1 MNNALSSAVTGL
13 SNFQKALDV
22 VANNIANV
30 NTAGFK
36 ASKINFQEML
46 STTIRPAAGPN
57 PALGGTNAV
66 QVGLGSSIGSI
77 DSILT
82 QGTLEVTGNETD
94 LAITGDGYFVVGD
107 DSMDAYS
114 RNGHFSMD
122 ASGNIVDDGGRSLK
136 GWQADL
142 SGAIDN
148 TSSLVPIKIPLGD
161 SMTAQATTMA
171 KFVGNLDGSQAVYA
185 AGPPPSGG
193 AYTTQVTV
201 YDSLG
206 QDYRL
211 DITFTKA
218 AAPVGAA
225 AAWDWN
231 ASLAGTPLGNGQIA
245 FNATGTVDSALSTPG
260 VVAMTPAN
268 GANPLSIS
276 PDFSTMTQ
284 LVTAGTYTVA
294 PQTQDGFPAGNL
306 TGYTIGRDG
315 LIVGQYSNALTKNL
329 GQVALAHFNNPQ
341 GLQHTSSGLV
351 VETANSGRP
360 QLGAPGSPPLGE
372 ITSSALEM
380 SNVDLSTEFTRLITA
395 QRAFQANSKVIT
407 TMDEVLNE
415 VSNLRR

>member
-36 ASKINFQEML
+36 SSKINFQEML
-46 STTIRPAAGPN
+46 SQTIRPAAGPN

-66 QVGLGSSIGSI
+66 QIGLGSSIGSI

-107 DSMDAYS
+107 DTETAFT

-122 ASGNIVDDGGRSLK
+122 AKGAIVDDGGRGLK
-136 GWQADL
+136 GWAADTM
-142 SGAIDN
+142 GVIDN
-148 TSSLVPIKIPLGD
+148 TQALVPVRIPLGD
-161 SMTAQATTMA
+161 SMTAQATTTA
-171 KFVGNLDGSQAVYA
+171 KFVGNLDASQAVYA
-185 AGPPPSGG
+185 AGPPPTGG
-193 AYTTQVTV
+193 TFTTQVTV

-206 QDYRL
+206 QDYRI
-211 DITFTKA
+211 DVTFNKA

-225 AAWDWN
+225 AAWDWS
-231 ASLAGTPLGNGQIA
+231 ASLGATSLGNGQIA
-245 FNATGTVDSALSTPG
+245 FNSSGNVDGALSTAGTIAIAP
-260 VVAMTPAN
+260 TN
-268 GANPLSIS
+268 GASPVSIT

-284 LVTAGTYTVA
+284 LTTAGKYSVT
-294 PQTQDGFPAGNL
+294 PSTQNGFPAGNL

-341 GLQHTSSGLV
+341 GLSHTNSGLA
-351 VETANSGRP
+351 VETPNSGRP
-360 QLGAPGSPPLGE
+360 QLGAPGSAPLGE
-372 ITSSALEM
+372 ITASALEM

-395 QRAFQANSKVIT
+395 QRAFQANSKVVT
-407 TMDEVLNE
+407 TMDEVLGE
-415 VSNLRR
+415 VSNLKR